1 MGRTSNDPLSS
12 ATATTSSTKS
22 HVVAFTI
29 SSVGSASTFR
39 PREEQDQDQRAADKH
54 NESCTDELIRR
65 TRDTKKFPLVF
76 KGLTEYGFRR
86 NLFGL
91 KAIGVFLAV
100 AGVAGSVWSTYSVWT
115 ATDKPFA
122 VSMVADSSPLDCFL
136 RGLLGSQSAL

>member
-1 MGRTSNDPLSS
+1 MNSS
-12 ATATTSSTKS
+12 
-22 HVVAFTI
+22 
-29 SSVGSASTFR
+29 
-39 PREEQDQDQRAADKH
+39 
-54 NESCTDELIRR
+54 RR

-122 VSMVADSSPLDCFL
+122 VSMVAGLITA
-136 RGLLGSQSAL
+136 GLLSAWLAWVTERTVKLAADRYARFILEAAMEQE

>member
-1 MGRTSNDPLSS
+1 M
-12 ATATTSSTKS
+12 
-22 HVVAFTI
+22 
-29 SSVGSASTFR
+29 GSASTFR
-39 PREEQDQDQRAADKH
+39 PAKNKTKTSALADKH
-54 NESCTDELIRR
+54 YESCTDELIRR

-115 ATDKPFA
+115 ATDKPLA
-122 VSMVADSSPLDCFL
+122 VAMVAGLITA
-136 RGLLGSQSAL
+136 GLLSAWLAWVTERTVKPAADRYARFILEAAMEQE